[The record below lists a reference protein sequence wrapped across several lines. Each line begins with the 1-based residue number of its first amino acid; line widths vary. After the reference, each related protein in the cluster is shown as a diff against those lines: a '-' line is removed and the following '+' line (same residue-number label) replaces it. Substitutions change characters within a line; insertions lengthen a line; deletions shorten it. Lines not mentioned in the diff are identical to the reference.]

1 MDSLSEG
8 MRYELQQ
15 HGIDVACWRPAGVKT
30 AKFDKNHDA
39 PTFITADD
47 MAESA
52 LNKAMSGVHHG
63 GLRHEIMGLVID
75 QVSDVLP
82 WFGDFMASNIA
93 NMLKGIKAKEEAQK
107 KK

>member
-1 MDSLSEG
+1 
-8 MRYELQQ
+8 
-15 HGIDVACWRPAGVKT
+15 
-30 AKFDKNHDA
+30 
-39 PTFITADD
+39 
-47 MAESA
+47 
-52 LNKAMSGVHHG
+52 MSGVHHG